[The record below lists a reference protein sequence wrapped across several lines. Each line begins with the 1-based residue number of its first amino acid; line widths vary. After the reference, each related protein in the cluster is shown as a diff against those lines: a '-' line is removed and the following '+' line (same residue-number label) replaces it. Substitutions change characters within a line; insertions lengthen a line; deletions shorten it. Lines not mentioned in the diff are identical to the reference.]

1 MQSRLLI
8 INCPSEYFIH
18 IPMGTFGLCDYLSNK
33 DIQVKLLNL
42 AVYDKNK
49 MARVLNHYLDIFHP
63 THVGLIFHWQE
74 TAEGFLWVGERL
86 KSCIDRVKVICGGF
100 TAGYFGENL
109 LEKYQFADYV
119 VKGDP
124 ERPLELL
131 LRGAD
136 LSEIPNLIYKDSAR
150 IMSNRISYHI
160 DQETISSISFC
171 DMSYLYD
178 YEMYI
183 DAIEKKLGFPIFLG
197 RGCVFSCRYCGGS
210 IGSFRLHSGSRRPV
224 VRSIGA
230 VIADLKRLKDFTRK
244 IYICYEIDPG
254 HIKALFEAMKKER
267 TLIKTFQLNYGA
279 WQLFN
284 KEFLEL
290 YKDLF
295 IFDKEKKPVFELSPE
310 VFDDKSR
317 QKIKH
322 RNVTYPLKDL
332 RKNLDLINNYLSD
345 SVNVSVF
352 FSRYHDTA
360 RTYSD
365 MRKEIIGI
373 FRLKHDLFSNN
384 LTNVRICYD
393 HLSTDVASRY
403 WENYVKNGSDLDT
416 LISSAR
422 KLKAQ
427 EQYSFPANNLCIYI
441 PETLSDEDIFRCELL
456 ILILKTLEE
465 HFHELFHILFRCLGE
480 LTIDLVERVIAEEY
494 SSRPGNVFTSLDH
507 SELLNHLKQKITHQE
522 SLMSRL
528 PFVEDLIGLQLKKV
542 VCRRIPQPI
551 RSLYQTKRPMLNQ
564 AFISIHSH
572 DYLDLLNFLKRLGK
586 DGQNDLTQGKTVFIF
601 LVDDIL
607 SMPYETYNA
616 TLKAFEDGISL
627 DEYYEMMKRRR
638 IFTLSYHKDLLA
650 RLFQSNVLY

>member
-1 MQSRLLI
+1 MQTRLLI
-8 INCPSEYFIH
+8 INCPSEYFMH
-18 IPMGTFGLCDYLSNK
+18 IPMGTFGLCDYLGKK
-33 DIQVKLLNL
+33 DIHVKLLNL
-42 AVYDKNK
+42 ALYDKNK
-49 MARVLNHYLDIFHP
+49 MSEILNHYLDLFHP

-100 TAGYFGENL
+100 AAGYFGENL
-109 LEKYQFADYV
+109 RERCQFADYV

-124 ERPLELL
+124 ERPMELL
-131 LRGAD
+131 LRGTD
-136 LSEIPNLIYKDSAR
+136 PSEIPNLIYKDSGR
-150 IMSNRISYHI
+150 IMSNNISYHI

-178 YEMYI
+178 SEMYI
-183 DAIEKKLGFPIFLG
+183 NAVEKKLGFPVFIG
-197 RGCVFSCRYCGGS
+197 RGCTFSCSYCGGS
-210 IGSFRLHSGSRRPV
+210 MGSFRLHSGRSRPV
-224 VRSIGA
+224 IRSIEA

-244 IYICYEIDPG
+244 LYICYEIDRG
-254 HIKALFEAMKKER
+254 YIKALFEAMKKER
-267 TLIKTFQLNYGA
+267 TLIKTFLLNYGA
-279 WQLFN
+279 WRLFD

-290 YKDLF
+290 YRDLF
-295 IFDKEKKPVFELSPE
+295 IFDKGKRPIFELSPE

-322 RNVTYPLKDL
+322 RNVTYTLKDL
-332 RKNLDLINNYLSD
+332 RKNLNLISNYLGD

-352 FSRYHDTA
+352 FSRYHDTVK
-360 RTYSD
+360 TYSD
-365 MRKEIIGI
+365 MRKEIFGI
-373 FRLKHDLFSNN
+373 FRLKHDLLSNN
-384 LTNVRICYD
+384 MMNVKVCYD
-393 HLSTDVASRY
+393 HLSTDVTSRY
-403 WENYVKNGSDLDT
+403 WESYVEKARDLDT
-416 LISSAR
+416 LISAAR

-427 EQYSFPANNLCIYI
+427 EQYSFPADNLCIYI

-542 VCRRIPQPI
+542 VCRRILQPI
-551 RSLYQTKRPMLNQ
+551 RSLYQTRRPVLNQ
-564 AFISIHSH
+564 SFISVHSH
-572 DYLDLLNFLKRLGK
+572 DYLDLLNFLKRLEKEGP
-586 DGQNDLTQGKTVFIF
+586 NNLIPEKTVFIF
-601 LVDDIL
+601 LVDEIL
-607 SMPYETYNA
+607 SMPYEIYCA
-616 TLKAFEDGISL
+616 TLKAFEDDISL
-627 DEYYEMMKRRR
+627 DEYYEMMRKRR